1 MIKRLDHVAIAVK
14 SMGPVLETYR
24 RLLGF
29 SDVHIE
35 DVPQQGVKAA
45 MLPVPGA
52 EIELL
57 EPIDPQGAVA
67 RFLERRGEGLHHIC
81 LEVDDIADELARLK
95 ATNVPLV
102 DQQARPGLAGNVAFL
117 HPRASH
123 GTLVELAQKT
133 GREPKPGKPPPGITG
148 LGHAA
153 VVVKDMAQ
161 AFRTFATI
169 LGVPVDGKALE
180 RPAVKLGFI
189 KLGNSDLELLEPV
202 DPNGD
207 QARFLAERG
216 EGLYHFC
223 LYVADLPQKVA
234 ALQKAGVK
242 LDRVRP
248 PERPDMAFIHQDE
261 LHGVPVE
268 LMQAGWHPR

>member
-14 SMGPVLETYR
+14 SLGPVLEAYR

-29 SDVHIE
+29 NDVHIE

-67 RFLERRGEGLHHIC
+67 RFLERRGEGLHHVC
-81 LEVDDIADELARLK
+81 FEVDDIAAELERLK
-95 ATNVPLV
+95 AANVPLV
-102 DQQARPGLAGNVAFL
+102 DQQARPGLAGRVAFL
-117 HPRASH
+117 HPRACH
-123 GTLVELAQKT
+123 GLLAELAQKT
-133 GREPKPGKPPPGITG
+133 GHEPKPGKPPKGVAG
-148 LGHAA
+148 MAHAA

-161 AFRTFATI
+161 AFQTFTTV
-169 LGVPVDGKALE
+169 LGQPAEGLVLE

-189 KLGNSDLELLEPV
+189 KLGNSELELLEPV
-202 DPNGD
+202 DPNGT

-216 EGLYHFC
+216 EGLHHFA
-223 LYVADLPQKVA
+223 LSVADLPRKVA

-248 PERPDMAFIHQDE
+248 PEKPTMAFIEQAE

-268 LMQAGWHPR
+268 LLQEGWHPQ